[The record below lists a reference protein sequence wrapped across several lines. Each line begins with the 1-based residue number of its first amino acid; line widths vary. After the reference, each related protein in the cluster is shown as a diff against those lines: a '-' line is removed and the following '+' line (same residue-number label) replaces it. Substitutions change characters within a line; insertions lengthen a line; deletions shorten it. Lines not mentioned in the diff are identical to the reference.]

1 MALID
6 TDYFRRLP
14 LGSKALDQMPLEDLQ
29 EYLDTASDY
38 VEDYLDH
45 KVAIHTVTER
55 LVGKREYTMILDE
68 YPIVSLTSVTYDG
81 YPGDS
86 VGTHSTSDFLIHK
99 EAGVLEWSDKT
110 QNWRGDRIYT
120 ITYTAGYA
128 TIPNPIKMAVAY
140 QAVQLLRPMYGGA
153 QAEVAE
159 GVPFAD
165 EMIVSLLEKY
175 RRKRLS

>member
-6 TDYFRRLP
+6 IDYFRSLP
-14 LGSKALDQMPLEDLQ
+14 LGSKALDQMPAEDLT
-29 EYLDTASDY
+29 EYIQTASDY

-45 KVAIHTVTER
+45 KVQIHSVTQR
-55 LVGKREYTMILDE
+55 ILGKREYVLILDE
-68 YPIVSLTSVTYDG
+68 FPIVSLTSVTYDG
-81 YPGDS
+81 YAGD
-86 VGTHSTSDFLIHK
+86 VGTHAISDFLIHK
-99 EAGVLEWSDKT
+99 EAGMIEWIDK
-110 QNWRGDRIYT
+110 NYVFRGDRVYT
-120 ITYTAGYA
+120 VSYTAGY
-128 TIPNPIKMAVAY
+128 PEVPRPIKMAVAY
-140 QAVQLLRPMYGGA
+140 QTVQLLRPMYGGA